1 LLLDDRSS
9 AVVDVVGFLAVETPG
24 GPAGRSGLAEV
35 AGTAGR
41 FPVVVETPGGPAGIS
56 GLAETL
62 ALVEVFEKVGNG
74 VENGDKV
81 IGPVWKLAVIVGFFE
96 TLALVEVVDKVGNGP
111 VGVLTLGRLAVIR
124 VVGFTE
130 TLALVEVFEKVGNGV
145 ETGVKVYGPVW
156 KLAVIV
162 GFFETLALVEVF
174 DKVGNGPVGVLTLGR
189 LAVIVGF
196 AVSTLQPV
204 DTPS

>member
-24 GPAGRSGLAEV
+24 GPAGRSG
-35 AGTAGR
+35 
-41 FPVVVETPGGPAGIS
+41 PA
-56 GLAETL
+56 
-62 ALVEVFEKVGNG
+62 
-74 VENGDKV
+74 
-81 IGPVWKLAVIVGFFE
+81 
-96 TLALVEVVDKVGNGP
+96 
-111 VGVLTLGRLAVIR
+111 
-124 VVGFTE
+124 E

-162 GFFETLALVEVF
+162 GFFETLALVEVV